1 MTEQW
6 KRILIRQ
13 NILLSEPLTF
23 SPLRGCVVILKPH
36 ECHSEPQAKNLTIPP
51 SYKKQILRLP
61 AQDDIGTQSLTGEE
75 RGEGDQGLQRPR
87 TLTLSREG
95 RGKSHS
101 KVSNLTLDD
110 KFTKV
115 LLSSKALIIL
125 IIFSVIFAGFVRVG
139 LAAEGNRFLVSYGG
153 TAGYQLPL
161 WVNKEFGF
169 SKKYGV
175 DLEIILIQAGSPNIQ
190 ALLGGSLQL
199 TQTAASSAVI
209 GAVRG
214 APVVIVAT
222 LENKLPMLLISR
234 PEIKEPQQLRGKVI
248 GINRF
253 GGSNDAAVLMA
264 VKAWKM
270 DPKDITM
277 LQTGG
282 TSARMAA
289 LLSKKVDATVQS
301 YPEIYQ
307 ARKLGM
313 NVLADI
319 GDFGLYTNT
328 SNIVTRSYL
337 QQNRAAVKGFIKG
350 QIEGMHYVKTNK
362 EGSLKILRKYLQVT
376 DAEAVDGTYE
386 FFAKRLLRSPRTE
399 PEGIKNILASIDAG
413 DRNPADF
420 IDMSLVD
427 EIEREGFV
435 KKLYGS

>member
-1 MTEQW
+1 MSV
-6 KRILIRQ
+6 IR
-13 NILLSEPLTF
+13 
-23 SPLRGCVVILKPH
+23 RW
-36 ECHSEPQAKNLTIPP
+36 
-51 SYKKQILRLP
+51 R
-61 AQDDIGTQSLTGEE
+61 
-75 RGEGDQGLQRPR
+75 R
-87 TLTLSREG
+87 
-95 RGKSHS
+95 
-101 KVSNLTLDD
+101 
-110 KFTKV
+110 V
-115 LLSSKALIIL
+115 LLGLLIL
-125 IIFSVIFAGFVRVG
+125 CAAFAGPERMG
-139 LAAEGNRFLVSYGG
+139 WAAEATRFLVSYGG

-161 WVNKEFGF
+161 WVNKELGF
-169 SKKYGV
+169 SKKYGL

-209 GAVRG
+209 GASQG

-270 DPKDITM
+270 QPSDIKM

-289 LLSKKVDATVQS
+289 LISKKVDATVQS

-319 GDFGLYTNT
+319 GDFGYYTNT

-362 EGSLKILRKYLQVT
+362 EGSLKILRKHLQIT
-376 DAEAVDGTYE
+376 DAEAVEGTYE

-399 PEGIKNILASIDAG
+399 LEGIKNILVSIDAG
-413 DRNPADF
+413 QKNPADF
-420 IDMSLVD
+420 IDMSLID
-427 EIEREGFV
+427 EIEKEGFV
-435 KKLYGS
+435 QKLYGN

>member
-1 MTEQW
+1 MNVI
-6 KRILIRQ
+6 RRRRRVLFVLFIL
-13 NILLSEPLTF
+13 
-23 SPLRGCVVILKPH
+23 C
-36 ECHSEPQAKNLTIPP
+36 A
-51 SYKKQILRLP
+51 
-61 AQDDIGTQSLTGEE
+61 A
-75 RGEGDQGLQRPR
+75 
-87 TLTLSREG
+87 
-95 RGKSHS
+95 
-101 KVSNLTLDD
+101 
-110 KFTKV
+110 
-115 LLSSKALIIL
+115 
-125 IIFSVIFAGFVRVG
+125 FAGPARMG
-139 LAAEGNRFLVSYGG
+139 SAAEASRFLVSYGG

-169 SKKYGV
+169 SKKHGV

-209 GAVRG
+209 GATQG

-270 DPKDITM
+270 DPKDISM

-289 LLSKKVDATVQS
+289 LMSKKVDATVQS

-319 GDFGLYTNT
+319 GDFGYFTNT
-328 SNIVTRSYL
+328 SNIVTRPYL
-337 QQNRAAVKGFIKG
+337 QQNRAAIKGFIKG
-350 QIEGMHYVKTNK
+350 QIESMHYVKTNK
-362 EGSLKILRKYLQVT
+362 EGSLKILRKHLQIT
-376 DAEAVDGTYE
+376 DAEAVEGTYE
-386 FFAKRLLRSPRTE
+386 FFAKRLARSPRTE
-399 PEGIKNILASIDAG
+399 LEGMKNILTSIGAG
-413 DRNPADF
+413 QRNAAEF
-420 IDMSLVD
+420 VDMSLID
-427 EIEREGFV
+427 EIEKEGFV
-435 KKLYGS
+435 QKLYGN

>member
-1 MTEQW
+1 MT
-6 KRILIRQ
+6 ITIHLRQ
-13 NILLSEPLTF
+13 ALL
-23 SPLRGCVVILKPH
+23 V
-36 ECHSEPQAKNLTIPP
+36 
-51 SYKKQILRLP
+51 
-61 AQDDIGTQSLTGEE
+61 
-75 RGEGDQGLQRPR
+75 
-87 TLTLSREG
+87 TLTVFTVWLG
-95 RGKSHS
+95 
-101 KVSNLTLDD
+101 TLERAR
-110 KFTKV
+110 
-115 LLSSKALIIL
+115 S
-125 IIFSVIFAGFVRVG
+125 
-139 LAAEGNRFLVSYGG
+139 AEGTRFLVSYGG

-190 ALLGGSLQL
+190 ALVGGSLQL

-209 GAVRG
+209 GASQG

-234 PEIKEPQQLRGKVI
+234 PEIKDPQQLRGRVI

-264 VKAWKM
+264 MKAWKI
-270 DPKDITM
+270 DPKEISM

-289 LLSKKVDATVQS
+289 LISKKVDATVQS

-319 GDFGLYTNT
+319 GDFGFYTNT

-337 QQNRAAVKGFIKG
+337 QQNRAGIKGFIKG
-350 QIEGMHYVKTNK
+350 QIEGIHYVKTNK
-362 EGSLKILRKYLQVT
+362 EGSLKVLRKYLQIT
-376 DAEAVDGTYE
+376 DAEAVEGTYE
-386 FFAKRLLRSPRTE
+386 FFAKRLSRSPRTE
-399 PEGIKNILASIDAG
+399 LEGIKNILTSIGAG
-413 DRNPADF
+413 QKSPAEF
-420 IDMSLVD
+420 VDMSVID
-427 EIEREGFV
+427 EIEKEGFV
-435 KKLYGS
+435 QKLYGS

>member
-1 MTEQW
+1 MNVTGQW
-6 KRILIRQ
+6 KQ
-13 NILLSEPLTF
+13 TLLGMIVCSTAF
-23 SPLRGCVVILKPH
+23 
-36 ECHSEPQAKNLTIPP
+36 
-51 SYKKQILRLP
+51 
-61 AQDDIGTQSLTGEE
+61 
-75 RGEGDQGLQRPR
+75 
-87 TLTLSREG
+87 
-95 RGKSHS
+95 
-101 KVSNLTLDD
+101 
-110 KFTKV
+110 
-115 LLSSKALIIL
+115 
-125 IIFSVIFAGFVRVG
+125 VG
-139 LAAEGNRFLVSYGG
+139 LAKFSWAAEMNRFLVSYGG

-161 WVNKEFGF
+161 WVNKELGF

-209 GAVRG
+209 GASQG

-270 DPKDITM
+270 QPSDIKM

-289 LLSKKVDATVQS
+289 LMTKKVDATVQS
-301 YPEIYQ
+301 YPEIFQ

-319 GDFGLYTNT
+319 GDFGYYTNT

-362 EGSLKILRKYLQVT
+362 EGSLKILRKHLQIT
-376 DAEAVDGTYE
+376 DAEAVEGTYE
-386 FFAKRLLRSPRTE
+386 FFAKRLPRSPRTE
-399 PEGIKNILASIDAG
+399 LEGIKNILASIDAAQK
-413 DRNPADF
+413 NPAEF
-420 IDMSLVD
+420 IDMSLID
-427 EIEREGFV
+427 EIEKEGFV
-435 KKLYGS
+435 QKLYGN

>member
-1 MTEQW
+1 MRTTTQ
-6 KRILIRQ
+6 LRQ
-13 NILLSEPLTF
+13 VLL
-23 SPLRGCVVILKPH
+23 V
-36 ECHSEPQAKNLTIPP
+36 
-51 SYKKQILRLP
+51 
-61 AQDDIGTQSLTGEE
+61 
-75 RGEGDQGLQRPR
+75 
-87 TLTLSREG
+87 TLTVLT
-95 RGKSHS
+95 
-101 KVSNLTLDD
+101 VSTGTLERAR
-110 KFTKV
+110 
-115 LLSSKALIIL
+115 S
-125 IIFSVIFAGFVRVG
+125 
-139 LAAEGNRFLVSYGG
+139 AESTRFLVSYGG

-161 WVNKEFGF
+161 WINREFGF

-190 ALLGGSLQL
+190 ALVGGSLQL

-209 GAVRG
+209 GASQG

-234 PEIKEPQQLRGKVI
+234 PEIKDPQQLRGKVI

-264 VKAWKM
+264 MKAWKV
-270 DPKDITM
+270 DPKEISM

-289 LLSKKVDATVQS
+289 LISKKVDATVQS

-319 GDFGLYTNT
+319 GDFGFYTNT

-350 QIEGMHYVKTNK
+350 QIEGIHYVKTNK
-362 EGSLKILRKYLQVT
+362 EGSLKVLRKYLQIT
-376 DAEAVDGTYE
+376 DAEAVEGTYE
-386 FFAKRLLRSPRTE
+386 FFAKRLSRSPRTE
-399 PEGIKNILASIDAG
+399 LEGIKNILSSIGAG
-413 DRNPADF
+413 QKNPTDF
-420 IDMSLVD
+420 VDMSLID
-427 EIEREGFV
+427 EIEKEGFV
-435 KKLYGS
+435 QKLYGS

>member
-1 MTEQW
+1 MKMTKLWQ
-6 KRILIRQ
+6 R
-13 NILLSEPLTF
+13 ILLSLIMIAAALNGLT
-23 SPLRGCVVILKPH
+23 
-36 ECHSEPQAKNLTIPP
+36 
-51 SYKKQILRLP
+51 
-61 AQDDIGTQSLTGEE
+61 
-75 RGEGDQGLQRPR
+75 
-87 TLTLSREG
+87 
-95 RGKSHS
+95 
-101 KVSNLTLDD
+101 
-110 KFTKV
+110 
-115 LLSSKALIIL
+115 
-125 IIFSVIFAGFVRVG
+125 RVAS
-139 LAAEGNRFLVSYGG
+139 AAEGNRFLVSYGG

-161 WVNKEFGF
+161 WVNKELGF

-199 TQTAASSAVI
+199 TQTAASSSVI
-209 GAVRG
+209 GAARG
-214 APVVIVAT
+214 APVVIIAT
-222 LENKLPMLLISR
+222 LENKLPMLLVSR

-264 VKAWKM
+264 IKSWKM

-282 TSARMAA
+282 TAARMAA

-319 GDFGLYTNT
+319 GDFGFYTNT

-337 QQNRAAVKGFIKG
+337 QQNRAAIKGFIKG

-362 EGSLKILRKYLQVT
+362 EGSLRFSGST
-376 DAEAVDGTYE
+376 S
-386 FFAKRLLRSPRTE
+386 RSQTPRRSMGLMSFLPNGCPARRVRSWKGSRIFWCPST
-399 PEGIKNILASIDAG
+399 PPIKTRRISSI
-413 DRNPADF
+413 
-420 IDMSLVD
+420 
-427 EIEREGFV
+427 
-435 KKLYGS
+435 

>member
-1 MTEQW
+1 MTITTQ
-6 KRILIRQ
+6 LRQ
-13 NILLSEPLTF
+13 ALL
-23 SPLRGCVVILKPH
+23 V
-36 ECHSEPQAKNLTIPP
+36 
-51 SYKKQILRLP
+51 
-61 AQDDIGTQSLTGEE
+61 
-75 RGEGDQGLQRPR
+75 
-87 TLTLSREG
+87 TLT
-95 RGKSHS
+95 
-101 KVSNLTLDD
+101 V
-110 KFTKV
+110 FTV
-115 LLSSKALIIL
+115 WLGSLERARS
-125 IIFSVIFAGFVRVG
+125 
-139 LAAEGNRFLVSYGG
+139 AEATRFLVSYGG

-190 ALLGGSLQL
+190 ALVGGSLQL

-209 GAVRG
+209 GASQG

-264 VKAWKM
+264 MKAWKI
-270 DPKDITM
+270 DPKEISM

-289 LLSKKVDATVQS
+289 LISKKVDATVQS

-319 GDFGLYTNT
+319 GDFGFYTNT

-337 QQNRAAVKGFIKG
+337 QQNRAGIKGFIKG
-350 QIEGMHYVKTNK
+350 QIEGIHYVKTNK
-362 EGSLKILRKYLQVT
+362 EGSLKVLRKYLQIT
-376 DAEAVDGTYE
+376 DAEAVEGTYE
-386 FFAKRLLRSPRTE
+386 FFAKRLSRSPRTE
-399 PEGIKNILASIDAG
+399 LEGIKNILTSIGAG
-413 DRNPADF
+413 QKSPAEF
-420 IDMSLVD
+420 VDMSVID
-427 EIEREGFV
+427 EIEKEGFV
-435 KKLYGS
+435 QKLYGS

>member
-1 MTEQW
+1 MSDPRRLKHRW
-6 KRILIRQ
+6 
-13 NILLSEPLTF
+13 
-23 SPLRGCVVILKPH
+23 LRPVI
-36 ECHSEPQAKNLTIPP
+36 A
-51 SYKKQILRLP
+51 
-61 AQDDIGTQSLTGEE
+61 
-75 RGEGDQGLQRPR
+75 
-87 TLTLSREG
+87 
-95 RGKSHS
+95 
-101 KVSNLTLDD
+101 
-110 KFTKV
+110 V
-115 LLSSKALIIL
+115 LLLASSVKCAW
-125 IIFSVIFAGFVRVG
+125 S
-139 LAAEGNRFLVSYGG
+139 AEGVPFRVSYGG

-161 WVNKEFGF
+161 WVNKELGF

-190 ALLGGSLQL
+190 ALVGGSLQL

-209 GAVRG
+209 GASQG

-222 LENKLPMLLISR
+222 LENKLPMLLVSR

-270 DPKDITM
+270 QPSDIKM

-289 LLSKKVDATVQS
+289 LMTKKVDATVQS

-319 GDFGLYTNT
+319 GDFGYYTNT

-337 QQNRAAVKGFIKG
+337 QQNRAAIKGFIKG
-350 QIEGMHYVKTNK
+350 QIEGMHYVKTNR
-362 EGSLKILRKYLQVT
+362 EGSLKVLRKHLQIT
-376 DAEAVDGTYE
+376 DAEAVEGTYK
-386 FFAKRLLRSPRTE
+386 FFADRLARSPRTE
-399 PEGIKNILASIDAG
+399 LEGIKNILISIDAG
-413 DRNPADF
+413 QKNPADF
-420 IDMSLVD
+420 IDMSLID
-427 EIEREGFV
+427 EIEKEGFV
-435 KKLYGS
+435 QKLYGS

>member
-1 MTEQW
+1 MM
-6 KRILIRQ
+6 
-13 NILLSEPLTF
+13 
-23 SPLRGCVVILKPH
+23 
-36 ECHSEPQAKNLTIPP
+36 
-51 SYKKQILRLP
+51 
-61 AQDDIGTQSLTGEE
+61 IGT
-75 RGEGDQGLQRPR
+75 RWRR
-87 TLTLSREG
+87 
-95 RGKSHS
+95 
-101 KVSNLTLDD
+101 
-110 KFTKV
+110 V
-115 LLSSKALIIL
+115 LLGLAM
-125 IIFSVIFAGFVRVG
+125 IFACPAGSARTG
-139 LAAEGNRFLVSYGG
+139 WGAESSRFLVSYGG

-161 WVNKEFGF
+161 WVNKELGF

-190 ALLGGSLQL
+190 ALVGGSLQL

-209 GAVRG
+209 AASQG

-270 DPKDITM
+270 DPKDISM

-307 ARKLGM
+307 AKKLGM

-319 GDFGLYTNT
+319 GDFGYYTNT

-337 QQNRAAVKGFIKG
+337 KPNRAQLKGFIKG
-350 QIEGMHYVKTNK
+350 QIEGMHYVKTNR
-362 EGSLKILRKYLQVT
+362 EGSLRILKKHLQIT
-376 DAEAVDGTYE
+376 DNEAVEGTYE
-386 FFAKRLLRSPRTE
+386 FFAKRLSRSPRTE
-399 PEGIKNILASIDAG
+399 MEGIKNILASIGAG
-413 DRNPADF
+413 QKNPAEF
-420 IDMSLVD
+420 VDMSLID
-427 EIEREGFV
+427 EIEKEGFV
-435 KKLYGS
+435 QKLYGN

>member
-1 MTEQW
+1 MNVTRRW
-6 KRILIRQ
+6 HRVVLGLIV
-13 NILLSEPLTF
+13 F
-23 SPLRGCVVILKPH
+23 SATVASG
-36 ECHSEPQAKNLTIPP
+36 A
-51 SYKKQILRLP
+51 
-61 AQDDIGTQSLTGEE
+61 
-75 RGEGDQGLQRPR
+75 
-87 TLTLSREG
+87 
-95 RGKSHS
+95 
-101 KVSNLTLDD
+101 
-110 KFTKV
+110 
-115 LLSSKALIIL
+115 
-125 IIFSVIFAGFVRVG
+125 RVG
-139 LAAEGNRFLVSYGG
+139 SAAESTRFLVSYGG

-161 WVNKEFGF
+161 WVNKELGF

-199 TQTAASSAVI
+199 TQTAASSALL

-222 LENKLPMLLISR
+222 LENKLPILLIAR
-234 PEIKEPQQLRGKVI
+234 PEIKEPQQLRGKTI

-282 TSARMAA
+282 TTARMAA
-289 LLSKKVDATVQS
+289 LIGKKVDATVQS
-301 YPEIYQ
+301 YPEIFQ

-313 NVLADI
+313 NVLADM
-319 GDFGLYTNT
+319 GDFGFYTNT

-350 QIEGMHYVKTNK
+350 QIEAMHYVKTNK
-362 EGSLKILRKYLQVT
+362 EGSLKILKRHLQIS
-376 DAEAVDGTYE
+376 DPEAVEGTYE
-386 FFAKRLLRSPRTE
+386 FFSKRLPRTPRTE
-399 PEGIKNILASIDAG
+399 LEGIKNILASIDAANK
-413 DRNPADF
+413 DPADF
-420 IDMSLVD
+420 IDMSLID

-435 KKLYGS
+435 KKLYGN

>member
-1 MTEQW
+1 MTITTQ
-6 KRILIRQ
+6 LRQ
-13 NILLSEPLTF
+13 ALL
-23 SPLRGCVVILKPH
+23 V
-36 ECHSEPQAKNLTIPP
+36 
-51 SYKKQILRLP
+51 
-61 AQDDIGTQSLTGEE
+61 
-75 RGEGDQGLQRPR
+75 
-87 TLTLSREG
+87 TLTVFTVWLG
-95 RGKSHS
+95 
-101 KVSNLTLDD
+101 TLERAR
-110 KFTKV
+110 
-115 LLSSKALIIL
+115 S
-125 IIFSVIFAGFVRVG
+125 
-139 LAAEGNRFLVSYGG
+139 AEATRFLVSYGG

-190 ALLGGSLQL
+190 ALVGGSLQL

-209 GAVRG
+209 GASQG

-264 VKAWKM
+264 MKAWKI
-270 DPKDITM
+270 DPKEISM

-319 GDFGLYTNT
+319 GDFGFYTNT
-328 SNIVTRSYL
+328 SNIVTRAYL
-337 QQNRAAVKGFIKG
+337 QQNRAGIKGFIKG
-350 QIEGMHYVKTNK
+350 QIEGIHYVKTNK
-362 EGSLKILRKYLQVT
+362 EGSLKVLRKYLQIT
-376 DAEAVDGTYE
+376 DAEAVEGTYE
-386 FFAKRLLRSPRTE
+386 FFAKRLSRSPRTE
-399 PEGIKNILASIDAG
+399 LEGIKNILTSIGAG
-413 DRNPADF
+413 QKSPAEF
-420 IDMSLVD
+420 VDMSVID
-427 EIEREGFV
+427 EIEKEGFV
-435 KKLYGS
+435 QKLYGS

>member
-1 MTEQW
+1 MSVLERS
-6 KRILIRQ
+6 KR
-13 NILLSEPLTF
+13 TW
-23 SPLRGCVVILKPH
+23 
-36 ECHSEPQAKNLTIPP
+36 
-51 SYKKQILRLP
+51 P
-61 AQDDIGTQSLTGEE
+61 AL
-75 RGEGDQGLQRPR
+75 
-87 TLTLSREG
+87 
-95 RGKSHS
+95 
-101 KVSNLTLDD
+101 
-110 KFTKV
+110 
-115 LLSSKALIIL
+115 
-125 IIFSVIFAGFVRVG
+125 
-139 LAAEGNRFLVSYGG
+139 LAALLVFIGSATPAWTAEPTSFRVSYGG

-161 WVNKEFGF
+161 WVNKELGF

-209 GAVRG
+209 GANQG

-253 GGSNDAAVLMA
+253 GGSNDAAILMA

-270 DPKDITM
+270 QPSDIKM

-289 LLSKKVDATVQS
+289 LMTKKVDATVQS

-307 ARKLGM
+307 ARKMGM

-319 GDFGLYTNT
+319 GDFGFYTNT

-337 QQNRAAVKGFIKG
+337 KQNRAAIKGFIKG

-362 EGSLKILRKYLQVT
+362 EGSLKILRKHLQIT
-376 DAEAVDGTYE
+376 DNEAVEGTYE
-386 FFAKRLLRSPRTE
+386 FFAKRLARSPRTE
-399 PEGIKNILASIDAG
+399 LEGIKNILHSIEAG
-413 DRNPADF
+413 QKNPADF
-420 IDMSLVD
+420 VDMSLID
-427 EIEREGFV
+427 EIEKEGFV
-435 KKLYGS
+435 QKLYGN

>member
-1 MTEQW
+1 MSC
-6 KRILIRQ
+6 RRCAR
-13 NILLSEPLTF
+13 F
-23 SPLRGCVVILKPH
+23 
-36 ECHSEPQAKNLTIPP
+36 
-51 SYKKQILRLP
+51 ILRSPARLRDSPCARCRSLP
-61 AQDDIGTQSLTGEE
+61 IRRTCSGVPTCRSFTAQDCRKKSIIGNTTTASMPSGEWTSSSAMLCDSF
-75 RGEGDQGLQRPR
+75 RAWQW
-87 TLTLSREG
+87 SREMNA
-95 RGKSHS
+95 RRWLFSQEVRFMMITAKWRRAWLSIMI
-101 KVSNLTLDD
+101 VSASL
-110 KFTKV
+110 
-115 LLSSKALIIL
+115 
-125 IIFSVIFAGFVRVG
+125 VG
-139 LAAEGNRFLVSYGG
+139 SARTAWVAASPRFLVSYGG

-161 WVNKEFGF
+161 WVNKELGF

-209 GAVRG
+209 GATQG

-270 DPKDITM
+270 DPKDISM

-289 LLSKKVDATVQS
+289 LMSKKVDATVLS

-307 ARKLGM
+307 AKKLGM

-319 GDFGLYTNT
+319 GDFGYFTNT

-337 QQNRAAVKGFIKG
+337 QQNRTQLKGFIKG
-350 QIEGMHYVKTNK
+350 QIEGTHYVKTNK
-362 EGSLKILRKYLQVT
+362 EGSLKILRKYLQIT
-376 DAEAVDGTYE
+376 DNEAVEGTYE
-386 FFAKRLLRSPRTE
+386 FFAKRLSRSPRTE
-399 PEGIKNILASIDAG
+399 LEGIKNILASIGAG
-413 DRNPADF
+413 QRNPAEF
-420 IDMSLVD
+420 VDMNLID
-427 EIEREGFV
+427 EIEKEGFV
-435 KKLYGS
+435 QKLYGN